1 MADAVAEGLLERSGK
16 AAKAEGE
23 TEQPMAAWEK
33 ELLIAYLFYYIL
45 CKLATKNFPLSEKNS
60 LYNRENYG
68 IILSAVA

>member
-1 MADAVAEGLLERSGK
+1 MSGGEPSSIKRDVPCAARAPVPQLHAEDCNV
-16 AAKAEGE
+16 
-23 TEQPMAAWEK
+23 
-33 ELLIAYLFYYIL
+33 IAYLFYYIL